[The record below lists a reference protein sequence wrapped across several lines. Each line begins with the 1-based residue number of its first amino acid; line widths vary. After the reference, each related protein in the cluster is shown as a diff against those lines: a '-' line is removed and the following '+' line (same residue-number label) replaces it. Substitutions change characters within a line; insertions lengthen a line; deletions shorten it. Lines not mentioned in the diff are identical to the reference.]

1 MRIAISADT
10 DQGLDSIV
18 SPHFGR
24 CPCFVLVDLEGEEVK
39 AVKTVANPYY
49 GHHQPGQVPAFIRS
63 QGADVMLTGGMGGRA
78 VEFFQQAGIHPV
90 TGAGGTARR
99 AVEEFLNG
107 SLQGTAPCRESI
119 EHGHGRGGV

>member
-10 DQGLDSIV
+10 DQGLDSII

-24 CPCFVLVDLEGEEVK
+24 CPCFVLVDLEGGEAK

-78 VEFFQQAGIHPV
+78 LEFFQQAGIRPV
-90 TGAGGTARR
+90 TGASGTARR

-107 SLQGTAPCRESI
+107 SLRGTAPCQESI
-119 EHGHGRGGV
+119 EHGHGQARV